1 MWRDF
6 MNITMN
12 FDNYDFIK
20 LDELSIDTNTKIVIL
35 YARFMYNSDI
45 NWTLHTHSHTFYE
58 LHFPLHGNCS
68 IILKDSQN
76 TSLDT
81 NNHLLIQ
88 PNTNHKFTEFS
99 KNFFRLSIAFDIQ
112 RNNKLVSD
120 DNNYILDKSNSK
132 ISQFLKLILSE
143 YSSRKLGYKNM
154 VNFYIQAIIIE
165 LLRMHPEIVSEEKN
179 QNDST
184 DNTFH
189 SALRFIKNNIANNI
203 TTKDVSNHINLSS
216 RQLNRIFELN
226 ANMSISEFIKN
237 ERILRV
243 KEHLKKTTLSLHEI
257 ATLTGFNDE
266 FVLCKSFKKIIGI
279 TPHKYRLKHKKKG

>member
-1 MWRDF
+1 MD
-6 MNITMN
+6 ITKN

-20 LDELSIDTNTKIVIL
+20 LGELSIDTDTKIVIL

-45 NWTLHTHSHTFYE
+45 NWTMHTHSHAFYE

-68 IILKDSQN
+68 IVLKDFQN
-76 TSLDT
+76 TTLDT
-81 NNHLLIQ
+81 DKHLLIQ

-99 KNFFRLSIAFDIQ
+99 KDFFRLSIAFDIQ
-112 RNNKLVSD
+112 RNNKLISD
-120 DNNYILDKSNSK
+120 YNNYILDTSSNK
-132 ISQFLKLILSE
+132 ISQFLKLILFE
-143 YSSRKLGYKNM
+143 YSNRKLGYKNM

-165 LLRMHPEIVSEEKN
+165 FLRLHPEIVSKDKN
-179 QNDST
+179 QNKLT
-184 DNTFH
+184 DNVFH
-189 SALRFIKNNIANNI
+189 SALSFIKNNIANNI
-203 TTKDVSNHINLSS
+203 TTKDVSDHINLSS

-226 ANMSISEFIKN
+226 ANMSMSEFIKN
-237 ERILRV
+237 ERISRV

-266 FVLCKSFKKIIGI
+266 FVLCKSFKKSTGI